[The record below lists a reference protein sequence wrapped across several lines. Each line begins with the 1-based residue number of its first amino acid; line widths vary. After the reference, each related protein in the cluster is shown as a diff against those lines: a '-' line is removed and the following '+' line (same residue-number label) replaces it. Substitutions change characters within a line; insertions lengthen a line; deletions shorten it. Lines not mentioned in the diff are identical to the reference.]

1 MMSAE
6 AISQVEC
13 SIIHLMCK
21 TPLSSMD
28 FHNVGCQ
35 SKTQQGTLTSKST
48 KIAYSK
54 YCKGSWFLPYS
65 SRPKAREPGPSGLA
79 YMAQPPPRFLGQT
92 RQKVDIYRPGYHV
105 GRAQRS
111 SISFAFQ
118 SSLLCKVLL
127 LVHRGAPDQCQWTS
141 PHCRWAPRKALSNP
155 NLLPL
160 SLYLAPSACRERER
174 ESYNITSEQHETS
187 TSLLPDLVPSKT
199 QGPDCWRTSWKWP
212 LLPLSKH
219 AGITPQQWGLRPS
232 IIHSPSL

>member
-105 GRAQRS
+105 RESPTQQHQLRFS
-111 SISFAFQ
+111 VFTSLQ
-118 SSLLCKVLL
+118 SSTSGPQ
-127 LVHRGAPDQCQWTS
+127 RGSRPMPMDQPPLQMS
-141 PHCRWAPRKALSNP
+141 SEKSLIQPKPPPSLSV
-155 NLLPL
+155 
-160 SLYLAPSACRERER
+160 PSSKCMQRERER
-174 ESYNITSEQHETS
+174 E
-187 TSLLPDLVPSKT
+187 L
-199 QGPDCWRTSWKWP
+199 
-212 LLPLSKH
+212 
-219 AGITPQQWGLRPS
+219 
-232 IIHSPSL
+232 